1 MGPGYTT
8 WVFPSTKEKVKKK
21 KRHAGLPE
29 VCDDPL
35 PVFTKKGLSPTH
47 QGYSRKEGNRLIEF
61 GTLQIN
67 VVSKNVRNYCCN

>member
-1 MGPGYTT
+1 MLVYQKSVMIPFLYLQ
-8 WVFPSTKEKVKKK
+8 
-21 KRHAGLPE
+21 KR
-29 VCDDPL
+29 V
-35 PVFTKKGLSPTH
+35 LSPTH